1 MFIII
6 FGLRI
11 IILLFCYLYLL
22 ITLKYYSR
30 NENKILTYLDDLCVD
45 NDKLEQTNKLIL
57 LSFKMCKFIKI
68 IFTILGLVLLF
79 QFVYSIITLN
89 EFYVI
94 FYFYIFY
101 YPISAVTT
109 VLLLIMIIITIS
121 LYFENKKEYFKKYLN
136 FSIKFAVLSFLL
148 RSTLLIFDLI
158 FNISNLI
165 LS

>member
-1 MFIII
+1 MFIMI

-30 NENKILTYLDDLCVD
+30 NENKILIYLDDLYVD
-45 NDKLEQTNKLIL
+45 NDNLEQTNKLIL

-68 IFTILGLVLLF
+68 IFIILGLVLLF
-79 QFVYSIITLN
+79 QFIYNIITLN
-89 EFYVI
+89 ESYVI

-101 YPISAVTT
+101 YPISVITI
-109 VLLLIMIIITIS
+109 VLLLIMIIITIN
-121 LYFENKKEYFKKYLN
+121 LYFANKKEYFKKYLN

-158 FNISNLI
+158 FNTLNLTI
-165 LS
+165 T